1 MHRTSASVVPPL
13 RALARCFSD
22 RSTNAT
28 RTPLPP
34 TFRSLY
40 RLFLRASA
48 ASVLSQPNAT
58 ARLRKLW
65 RPVFDHGVHAIRQMQ
80 DHRIPAARRDSLNV
94 WYTRWEKQID
104 NTIELLYR
112 SAISRGLPHRVTQN
126 LHRIVQANQTLRDPL
141 LPHKKPW
148 RGQLPP
154 TAPEYQRKPI
164 RVLSPSQAELGALFR
179 TAPRLLGEVIGM
191 AEGWGGLSLGRTQRR
206 R

>member
-1 MHRTSASVVPPL
+1 MHPVTSPL
-13 RALARCFSD
+13 PYLARVY
-22 RSTNAT
+22 STRPTNGT

-34 TFRSLY
+34 AFRSLY

-48 ASVLSQPNAT
+48 ASVLSQPDAT

-80 DHRIPAARRDSLNV
+80 DHRIPSARRDTLSV
-94 WYTRWEKQID
+94 WYGRWEMQMD

-112 SAISRGLPHRVTQN
+112 SAVARGLPHRVTQN

-148 RGQLPP
+148 RGQLSP

-164 RVLSPSQAELGALFR
+164 KVLTPSQAELGALFR

-191 AEGWGGLSLGRTQRR
+191 AEGWGALSLGRTQRR